1 MTKME
6 SRRDMSASR
15 NSNGVMITYLL
26 TVAVAQN
33 LEMLHALN
41 IPWKVDHVEY
51 VSMVRLTD
59 RCFGRLTAVN
69 GRKCVV
75 IDVKYL
81 PFSGCLSFP
90 FVLWCCSWGPWG
102 SDSALAEDASILGVT
117 LWFLGKSCRRLKGR
131 RQGRPERCGRTG
143 QAIILVPRAN

>member
-90 FVLWCCSWGPWG
+90 FVL
-102 SDSALAEDASILGVT
+102 
-117 LWFLGKSCRRLKGR
+117 
-131 RQGRPERCGRTG
+131 
-143 QAIILVPRAN
+143 